1 MPPDSPKWRVHDH
14 TIMGRCCAARRAR
27 REPGGAGT
35 TPSTDEERW
44 RAFAERLGAG
54 ARIEVRLRDGTTVRG
69 TLVSV
74 DDTAMQVLPY
84 TRVPMPPLA
93 VAFRDVD
100 IIDRWRK
107 GWSPG
112 TKTLVS
118 IGAGVGITLAVAV
131 AVLAAS
137 LD

>member
-1 MPPDSPKWRVHDH
+1 MTTRSWV
-14 TIMGRCCAARRAR
+14 CAALIAVLAANQAVLAQ
-27 REPGGAGT
+27 PAPT
-35 TPSTDEERW
+35 NAERW

-54 ARIEVRLRDGTTVRG
+54 ARIEVQLRDGTKVRG

-74 DDTAMQVLPY
+74 DETAMQVLPY
-84 TRVPMPPLA
+84 TRVPVPVQA

-100 IIDRWRK
+100 VMDRWRK

-112 TKTLVS
+112 TKTLVT
-118 IGAGVGITLAVAV
+118 IGAGVGVAIV
-131 AVLAAS
+131 VAIAVLATR

>member
-1 MPPDSPKWRVHDH
+1 MTARSWVVALLLAVL
-14 TIMGRCCAARRAR
+14 AANQAVLAQ
-27 REPGGAGT
+27 PAPT
-35 TPSTDEERW
+35 NAERW

-54 ARIEVRLRDGTTVRG
+54 ARVEVQLRDGTKMRG

-74 DDTAMQVLPY
+74 DETAMQVLPY
-84 TRVPMPPLA
+84 TRVPVPVLA

-100 IIDRWRK
+100 VMDLWRK

-118 IGAGVGITLAVAV
+118 IGAGVGVGLAVAI

>member
-1 MPPDSPKWRVHDH
+1 MTTRSWV
-14 TIMGRCCAARRAR
+14 GAALLAVLAANQAVLAQ
-27 REPGGAGT
+27 PAPT
-35 TPSTDEERW
+35 NAERW

-54 ARIEVRLRDGTTVRG
+54 ARVEVQLRDGTKIRG

-74 DDTAMQVLPY
+74 DETSMRLLPY
-84 TRVPMPPLA
+84 TRVPVPVQA

-100 IIDRWRK
+100 FVELWRK

-118 IGAGVGITLAVAV
+118 IGAGVGVGLAVAI

>member
-1 MPPDSPKWRVHDH
+1 MTTRSWV
-14 TIMGRCCAARRAR
+14 AATLLAVLAANQALLAQ
-27 REPGGAGT
+27 PA
-35 TPSTDEERW
+35 PTDAERW
-44 RAFAERLGAG
+44 RAFAGRLGAG
-54 ARIEVRLRDGTTVRG
+54 ARIEVQLRDGTKVRG

-74 DDTAMQVLPY
+74 DERAMQVLPY
-84 TRVPMPPLA
+84 TRVPVPVVA

-100 IIDRWRK
+100 VMDRWRK

-118 IGAGVGITLAVAV
+118 IGAGVGIAMAVAV

>member
-1 MPPDSPKWRVHDH
+1 MTLRSWV
-14 TIMGRCCAARRAR
+14 GAALVAVVAANQ
-27 REPGGAGT
+27 PVLAQPAPT
-35 TPSTDEERW
+35 NAERW
-44 RAFAERLGAG
+44 RTFADRLGAG
-54 ARIEVRLRDGTTVRG
+54 ARVEVQLRDGTKMRG

-74 DDTAMQVLPY
+74 DETAMQLLPY
-84 TRVPMPPLA
+84 TRVPVPIQA

-100 IIDRWRK
+100 VIDLWRK

-118 IGAGVGITLAVAV
+118 IGAGVGVGLAVAI